1 MKTVSRTLVTASLLL
16 CSACGS
22 ANVQNT
28 PTQTTTPDN
37 PVTASTIVWDTYTN
51 PTLGFSIDYPTTSG
65 YVPAVNTD
73 QCHDL
78 IPVKV
83 IETTNQIIFAQDYP
97 LQEHGCQKGAPF
109 SLQNPPLNDS
119 VTGQFTIN
127 YAHAES
133 TDAVEQFVKKFYGTG
148 CTLDTKPFS
157 RTPIDPNKPM
167 QTYAVSTDNKMLE
180 ETTCPG
186 VWGGNVSLF
195 YNSQTKTVFTWKK
208 VKRSFIDPVDTHSGV
223 DEKMVTSF
231 TEATKTEK

>member
-1 MKTVSRTLVTASLLL
+1 MKTFSRSLVAVSLLL
-16 CSACGS
+16 FSSCGS
-22 ANVQNT
+22 TNVQNT
-28 PTQTTTPDN
+28 PTETPTA
-37 PVTASTIVWDTYTN
+37 VTPPSESTIVWETYTN

-65 YVPAVNTD
+65 NIPAVKAGLCN
-73 QCHDL
+73 DL

-83 IETTNQIIFAQDYP
+83 TQTPNQIVFAQEYL
-97 LQEHGCQKGAPF
+97 LQANGCQKGDNF
-109 SLQNPPLNDS
+109 TLQTPPLTDS

-127 YAHAES
+127 YEHAES
-133 TDAVEQFVKKFYGTG
+133 TNAVEKFVQKFYGTG
-148 CTLDTKPFS
+148 CTVDTKPFS
-157 RTPIDPNKPM
+157 RTPIDPHKPM
-167 QTYAVSTDNKMLE
+167 QTFAVSTDNKMLE

-231 TEATKTEK
+231 TEAKKTEK